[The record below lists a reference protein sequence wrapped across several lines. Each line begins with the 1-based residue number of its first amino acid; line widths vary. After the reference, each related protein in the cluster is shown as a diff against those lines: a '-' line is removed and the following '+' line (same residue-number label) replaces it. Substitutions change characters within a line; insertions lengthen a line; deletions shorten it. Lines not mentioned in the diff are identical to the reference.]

1 MKLHLLALLSLS
13 TAACGGAEF
22 GLGQDQQL
30 YDVLLPDGGGDEGS
44 AGDDD
49 AVPDA
54 GGDSAIQVA
63 DSGHEADEPDAQ
75 DSGMVTPDTGTGE
88 DSGEAMEAAV
98 EAGAT
103 CPNSVAPVEYSV
115 YIHHLGEGAA
125 YTTPPPCATC
135 GAYTCECILANDPRL
150 NPPAGFSGCTCSLS
164 NDVAYVTCN

>member
-13 TAACGGAEF
+13 TVGCGGAEF

-30 YDVLLPDGGGDEGS
+30 YDVLLPDGG
-44 AGDDD
+44 DD
-49 AVPDA
+49 APDAPAPDA
-54 GGDSAIQVA
+54 GGDSASQVA
-63 DSGHEADEPDAQ
+63 DSGHDAVEHDAQ
-75 DSGMVTPDTGTGE
+75 VDSGMVAVDTGTGE
-88 DSGEAMEAAV
+88 DSGEGMEATV